1 MKKKQLLLNHLEQ
14 FPVGDEPIVVNV
26 VDPEG
31 EPELLLLLCLAAEL
45 GHSLDKLLEVN
56 LSAVIIIKNI

>member
-31 EPELLLLLCLAAEL
+31 EPQLLLLLCLDAEL